1 MTLTKTQA
9 ILICLSPFLIFY
21 LFGSFIGKQFNP
33 FEWKEVGRF
42 TYIILS
48 TAFAGLCIAFVSIEC
63 KIK

>member
-33 FEWKEVGRF
+33 FQWDEFGRLAYILFSVAF
-42 TYIILS
+42 T
-48 TAFAGLCIAFVSIEC
+48 GLCIAFVSTEC

>member
-9 ILICLSPFLIFY
+9 ILICLSPFLIIY

-33 FEWKEVGRF
+33 FQWDEFGRLAYILFSVAF
-42 TYIILS
+42 TVICTIYILS
-48 TAFAGLCIAFVSIEC
+48 EC

>member
-33 FEWKEVGRF
+33 FEWEEFGRF
-42 TYIILS
+42 VYIVLS
-48 TAFAGLCIAFVSIEC
+48 TAFTGLCIAFVSTEC